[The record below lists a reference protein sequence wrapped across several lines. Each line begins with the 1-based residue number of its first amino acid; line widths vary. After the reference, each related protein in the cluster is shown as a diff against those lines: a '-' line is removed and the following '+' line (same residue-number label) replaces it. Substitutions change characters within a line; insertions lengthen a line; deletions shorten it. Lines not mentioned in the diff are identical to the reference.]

1 MKLLW
6 FLMIFLIVGLVAIVA
21 LNKNT
26 TTSDSKSSNSQIY
39 QANNIKSNPI
49 IINAGQIFKPIETD
63 TKCVKSAVGL
73 LMSILVAVFF
83 YASVYFYKIFS
94 V

>member
-1 MKLLW
+1 MKLFW
-6 FLMIFLIVGLVAIVA
+6 FLIIFLIVGLVIIVA
-21 LNKNT
+21 VNKNT
-26 TTSDSKSSNSQIY
+26 NTSDSKLSNSQIF
-39 QANNIKSNPI
+39 QANNVESNSVI
-49 IINAGQIFKPIETD
+49 NNAGQIFKPIETN